1 MLVCSR
7 ALEWLENTRSS
18 IVSAREREAH
28 AMLAFVCWQF
38 VGAESF
44 EPCPNALSR
53 EQKLRTSCRNALLQ
67 TRAVGRGVQPPLDF
81 KIWHFPIKFL
91 ATKGHFLSFERV
103 KWNFKENPL
112 FPPPR
117 KISFRRPWLRRRS
130 EASISPRT
138 SHFKGAD
145 SQFAELAAAMAK
157 PTSTTLRLRWSP
169 DVCFAQYR
177 KLHEAFL
184 RTSQAVLFRSGGPLP
199 RMTWYSYVFKKSRRI
214 SWDFFLYVN
223 FCKLTFFAYFVIV
236 FTTVFPTTFFFLFA
250 VGP

>member
-91 ATKGHFLSFERV
+91 ATKVHFLSFERV

-112 FPPPR
+112 FPPPG
-117 KISFRRPWLRRRS
+117 KYPSDAHDCGGDQKLQYRPVL
-130 EASISPRT
+130 
-138 SHFKGAD
+138 
-145 SQFAELAAAMAK
+145 
-157 PTSTTLRLRWSP
+157 PTSKAPTRSLPNSRPRWQSQRLRHWDCGEARMFALRNTGSCMKHFCARLRQC
-169 DVCFAQYR
+169 CFVLVA
-177 KLHEAFL
+177 LFL
-184 RTSQAVLFRSGGPLP
+184 AWLDTVTCLKKVAVYPEIFSFML
-199 RMTWYSYVFKKSRRI
+199 I
-214 SWDFFLYVN
+214 
-223 FCKLTFFAYFVIV
+223 FAN
-236 FTTVFPTTFFFLFA
+236 
-250 VGP
+250 